1 MMVLTKQWRNSQR
14 EQPPPPPP
22 PHFKRFLKLGAAA
35 NYDRKHRA
43 KSAVGCGVKA
53 SETTTMR
60 LESLCGSVMAYVMVA
75 VVVVVVAVAAWVTGE
90 AHL

>member
-14 EQPPPPPP
+14 EQPPPPP

-75 VVVVVVAVAAWVTGE
+75 VVAVAVAAWVTGE